1 MSGTCKLEGTS
12 YFEYEKIILI
22 SNNMYLEDKHR
33 QHFGSIDFKET
44 QFDNMFD
51 GSGLR
56 TMMSKCILAS
66 LLE

>member
-1 MSGTCKLEGTS
+1 
-12 YFEYEKIILI
+12 
-22 SNNMYLEDKHR
+22 MYLEDKHR

-56 TMMSKCILAS
+56 AMMSKCILVS

>member
-1 MSGTCKLEGTS
+1 
-12 YFEYEKIILI
+12 
-22 SNNMYLEDKHR
+22 MYLQDKHR

-56 TMMSKCILAS
+56 TMMSKCILVS